1 MKNFLTV
8 LLVWGLLNP
17 FAAKVGAQSLMQTI
31 RGQVRDIDTQIPLTG
46 ATVVLQFGDGSL
58 GGVTDLDGKFRF
70 EAVPVGRFDLAVNY
84 LGYEPL
90 VQTSLLL
97 TSGKELI
104 LTLDLVESAIAM
116 DEVVVTAKHDK
127 TEALNEL
134 ASVSARSFSVEETSR
149 YAGSFYDPA
158 RMAQNYAGVSVG
170 GGDDLN
176 NEIII
181 RGNSPTGL
189 LWRLE
194 GIEIPNPNHFGAL
207 GNSGGGISMLSSSML
222 SNSDFYTGAFPAEFG
237 NATSGVFDLNLRNGN
252 NEKREHS
259 LMVGVLG
266 LEVATEG
273 PINRELGS
281 SYLLNYRYST
291 LAILQSLGLNPAGD
305 ALPKYQDFSFK
316 INLPTAKAGTF
327 SIFALGGTNQS
338 YFEPIPDQQQWEFE
352 DDKWG
357 FLEEQQVGTV
367 GLGHRLL
374 LSDRSYLRTVF
385 VASSNRY
392 LERDY
397 WLNDTLNYARHIDEE
412 TTSTNSAY
420 RLSTTY
426 NLKMNAKN
434 TLRAGLIGSHL
445 SFDFIYDEDDG
456 ESLHRYFDNS
466 GSTQYL
472 QAFAHWKH
480 RFDDRFS
487 MNAGLHYSHLMLSHQ
502 QAIEPRF
509 SLEWQLSP
517 TQKISTA
524 IGLHSKMEHLALYL
538 FDGTLPDGRQHVPS
552 RDIEFSK
559 AWHAILGYDHRLSEN
574 LRLKTEVYYQHLFDV
589 PVENNLESLGS
600 LINASDVWDVIG
612 AQQVVNEGIGR
623 NYGLDVTLER
633 FFSDQ
638 YYFLLTGS
646 LYKSKYQPLN
656 KQWYSSAFDGNF
668 QLVALGGKE
677 FKVGKKKVNIL
688 GFNAKLIYSGGRRTT
703 PIDLEAS
710 RERGFT
716 VYHYDQPYGSRNWP
730 YKRLDIGISYR
741 INARKMS
748 HALLLDIQNVSN
760 FQNIYSQYYS
770 SSAGEIR
777 SVYQTGLLPVFAYRV
792 EF

>member
-1 MKNFLTV
+1 MKNYPTV
-8 LLVWGLLNP
+8 LLFWGLLTLC
-17 FAAKVGAQSLMQTI
+17 AYSARGQALMQTI
-31 RGQVRDIDTQIPLTG
+31 RGRILDVDTKMPLIG
-46 ATVVLQFGDGSL
+46 ATLVLKTGEAQKGT
-58 GGVTDLDGKFRF
+58 VTDLDGKFRF
-70 EAVPVGRFDLAVNY
+70 DAVPVGRFDLEANY

-90 VQTSLLL
+90 LLNSLLL
-97 TSGKELI
+97 TSGKEMVLS
-104 LTLDLVESAIAM
+104 LEMVESALAIE
-116 DEVVVTAKHDK
+116 EVVVTAKHDK

-170 GGDDLN
+170 SGDDLN
-176 NEIII
+176 NEIIV

-194 GIEIPNPNHFGAL
+194 GVEIPNPNHFGAL

-252 NEKREHS
+252 NEKTEHS
-259 LMVGVLG
+259 FMLGILG
-266 LEVATEG
+266 LEAATEG
-273 PINRELGS
+273 PINKIRGS
-281 SYLLNYRYST
+281 SYLINYRYST

-305 ALPKYQDFSFK
+305 ALPKYQDLSFK
-316 INLPTAKAGTF
+316 LNLPTAKAGTF
-327 SIFALGGTNQS
+327 SLFGLGGTNQS
-338 YFEPIPDQQQWEFE
+338 YFEPIADHTQWQFE

-357 FLEEQQVGTV
+357 FLEEQKVGTI
-367 GLGHRLL
+367 GLSHRLL
-374 LSDRSYLRTVF
+374 LSNKSYLRTVAM
-385 VASSNRY
+385 ASSNQY

-397 WLNDTLNYARHIDEE
+397 WLNDTLNYQRHIDEE
-412 TTSTNSAY
+412 TRSTNLAF

-426 NLKMNAKN
+426 NLKINPKN

-445 SFDFIYDEDDG
+445 GFDFILDEDDG
-456 ESLHRYFDNS
+456 ENLHRYFDNS

-480 RFDDRFS
+480 RFDDRLS
-487 MNAGLHYSHLMLSHQ
+487 INAGMHYSQLMLSYQ
-502 QAIEPRF
+502 QAWEPRF
-509 SLEWQLSP
+509 SLEWRASP
-517 TQKISTA
+517 TQKISA
-524 IGLHSKMEHLALYL
+524 ALGLHSKMEHLALYL
-538 FDGTLPDGRQHVPS
+538 FDGTLANGRVHMPA
-552 RDIEFSK
+552 RDTEFSK
-559 AWHAILGYDHRLSEN
+559 AWHAIVGYDHQIGEQ
-574 LRLKTEVYYQHLFDV
+574 LRLKAEIYYQHLFDV
-589 PVENNLESLGS
+589 PVENNIEALGS

-612 AQQVVNEGIGR
+612 VQEVVNEGLGR
-623 NYGLDVTLER
+623 NYGLDITLER
-633 FFSDQ
+633 FFANQ

-646 LYKSKYQPLN
+646 LYQSEYQPLN
-656 KQWYSSAFDGNF
+656 GQWYASAFNGNY

-688 GFNAKLIYSGGRRTT
+688 AFNGKLIYSGGRRST
-703 PIDLEAS
+703 PINLDAS
-710 RERGFT
+710 REQGYT
-716 VYHYDQPYGSRNWP
+716 VYYADQPYAARNWP

-748 HALLLDIQNVSN
+748 HALLLDIQNVSS
-760 FQNIYSQYYS
+760 QENIYSQYYS
-770 SSAGEIR
+770 NAAQEIR

>member
-8 LLVWGLLNP
+8 LLLGGLLHLCASN
-17 FAAKVGAQSLMQTI
+17 AGAQNHVQTI
-31 RGQVRDIDTQIPLTG
+31 RGQVRDIDTQTPLIG
-46 ATVVLQFGDGSL
+46 ATVVLQTGTDPIGT
-58 GGVTDLDGKFRF
+58 VTDLEGKFRF
-70 EAVPVGRFDLAVNY
+70 ESVPVGRFDLSVNY

-90 VQTSLLL
+90 LLNSLLL
-97 TSGKELI
+97 TSGKEMVLS
-104 LTLDLVESAIAM
+104 LDLVESAIAM
-116 DEVVVTAKHDK
+116 EEVVVTARHDK

-170 GGDDLN
+170 SGDDLN

-222 SNSDFYTGAFPAEFG
+222 TNSDFYTGAFPAEFG
-237 NATSGVFDLNLRNGN
+237 NATSGVFDLNLRKGN
-252 NEKREHS
+252 NEQREHAVM
-259 LMVGVLG
+259 LGVLG

-273 PINRELGS
+273 PISREAGS

-305 ALPKYQDFSFK
+305 ALPKYQDLSFN
-316 INLPTAKAGTF
+316 INLPTAKFGTF
-327 SIFALGGTNQS
+327 SLFGLGGSNQS
-338 YFEPIPDQQQWEFE
+338 YFEPIPDRQQWEFE

-367 GLGHRLL
+367 GLSHRIL
-374 LSDRSYLRTVF
+374 LSDRSFLRTVL

-392 LERDY
+392 LDREY
-397 WLNDTLNYARHIDEE
+397 WLNDTLDYTRHLDEE
-412 TTSTNSAY
+412 TTSTNNSI
-420 RLSTTY
+420 RISSTY
-426 NLKMNAKN
+426 NLKLNARN
-434 TLRAGLIGSHL
+434 SFRAGLIGSHL
-445 SFDFIYDEDDG
+445 SFDFVYDEDDG
-456 ESLHRYFDNS
+456 EGLHRYFDNS
-466 GSTQYL
+466 GQTQFM

-480 RFDDRFS
+480 RFNDRLN

-502 QAIEPRF
+502 QALEPRF
-509 SLEWQLSP
+509 ALEWQLSSR
-517 TQKISTA
+517 QKVSA
-524 IGLHSKMEHLALYL
+524 ALGMHSKMEHLALYL
-538 FDGTLPDGRQHVPS
+538 FDGTLPSGRRHVPA
-552 RDIEFSK
+552 RDTEFSK
-559 AWHAILGYDHRLSEN
+559 AWHAILAYDHRLGEN
-574 LRLKTEVYYQHLFDV
+574 LRLKTELYYQHLFDV
-589 PVENNLESLGS
+589 PVENNMASLGS
-600 LINASDVWDVIG
+600 LINATDVWDVIG
-612 AQQVVNEGIGR
+612 AQEVVNEGIGR
-623 NYGLDVTLER
+623 NYGVDVTLER
-633 FFSDQ
+633 FFADQ

-646 LYKSKYQPLN
+646 LYQSEYQPLN
-656 KQWYSSAFDGNF
+656 GNWYSTAFNGNY

-688 GFNAKLIYSGGRRTT
+688 GFNAKLIYSGGRRST

-710 RERGFT
+710 RDQGHT
-716 VYHYDQPYGSRNWP
+716 VYRQDQPYAARNWP
-730 YKRLDIGISYR
+730 YKRLDVGISYR
-741 INARKMS
+741 INAQKMS
-748 HALLLDIQNVSN
+748 HALLLDIQNVTN
-760 FQNIYSQYYS
+760 YLNIYSQYYS
-770 SSAGEIR
+770 SSAQEIR